1 MRLPSHRLVLAG
13 LAIVGLAV
21 TLACGSSYSAPTGPP
36 PPAADVTITILG
48 MNGTSSFSPD
58 PGSVPV
64 GKTVAWRNADTG
76 AYGGG
81 TTHHIVANGGAFD
94 TGSLAPGAVSQPIMM
109 NTVGAYPY
117 HCTIHPTMVGTVN
130 VQ

>member
-1 MRLPSHRLVLAG
+1 MRLTSHRLVLAG
-13 LAIVGLAV
+13 LAIVGLAA
-21 TLACGSSYSAPTGPP
+21 TLACGSSYSAPMGPP

-48 MNGTSSFSPD
+48 MNGALSFTPD
-58 PGSVPV
+58 PGVVPV

-81 TTHHIVANGGAFD
+81 TTHHISADNGSFT
-94 TGSLAPGAVSQPIMM
+94 TGDLAPGAVSAPIMM
-109 NTVGAYPY
+109 ATAGAVPY
-117 HCTIHPTMVGTVN
+117 HCTIHPTMVGTLN